1 MKDVSPGGTAKT
13 DGRHARA
20 ADSKR
25 RIVEAMME
33 LMREGDVAPTAESV
47 ATRSGVGLRTVF
59 RLFNDMDSLYKE
71 IHVIMSARLRPIA
84 DEDFESNKEARRLE
98 ELVERRARILEQ
110 MMPFKTAADVH
121 RARSPFLTAGHRDLV
136 QLLRVMLLRAAP
148 SLAGKRDLLEA
159 LDLTLSFES
168 WRRLRS
174 DQELSPPHA
183 RAVLLQMVRAL
194 TKAIG

>member
-1 MKDVSPGGTAKT
+1 MKTASPSVTAKT

-59 RLFNDMDSLYKE
+59 RLFNDMDSLYRE
-71 IHVIMSARLRPIA
+71 IHVIMSARLQPIA
-84 DEDFESNKEARRLE
+84 DEPFEPGNEVRRLE
-98 ELVERRARILEQ
+98 QLVERRARILEQ

-136 QLLRVMLLRAAP
+136 QLLRIMLLRAAP
-148 SLAGKRDLLEA
+148 SIAGKRDLLEA

-168 WRRLRS
+168 WRRLRT
-174 DQELSPPHA
+174 DQGLSPQRA

>member
-1 MKDVSPGGTAKT
+1 MKTASPSFAAKT
-13 DGRHARA
+13 DGRRART

-59 RLFNDMDSLYKE
+59 RLFNDMDSLYRE
-71 IHVIMSARLRPIA
+71 IHVIMSARLQPIA
-84 DEDFESNKEARRLE
+84 DEPFEPGNEVRRLE
-98 ELVERRARILEQ
+98 QLVERRARILEQ

-136 QLLRVMLLRAAP
+136 QLLRIMLLRAAP
-148 SLAGKRDLLEA
+148 SIAGKRDLLEA

-168 WRRLRS
+168 WRRLRT
-174 DQELSPPHA
+174 DQGLSPQRA

>member
-1 MKDVSPGGTAKT
+1 MKTASPSVAAKT

-59 RLFNDMDSLYKE
+59 RLFNDMDSLYRE
-71 IHVIMSARLRPIA
+71 IHVIMSARLQPIA
-84 DEDFESNKEARRLE
+84 DEPFEPGNEVRRLE
-98 ELVERRARILEQ
+98 QLVERRARILEQ

-136 QLLRVMLLRAAP
+136 QLLRIMLLRAAP
-148 SLAGKRDLLEA
+148 SIAGKRDLLEA

-168 WRRLRS
+168 WRRLRT
-174 DQELSPPHA
+174 DQGLSPQRA